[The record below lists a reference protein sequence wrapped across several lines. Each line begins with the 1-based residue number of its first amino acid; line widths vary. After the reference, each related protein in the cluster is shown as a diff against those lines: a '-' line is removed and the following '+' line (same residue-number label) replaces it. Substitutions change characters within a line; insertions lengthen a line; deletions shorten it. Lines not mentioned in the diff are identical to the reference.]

1 MQIRYILKQKKEPAA
16 PAAKAVHGKNKV
28 KGNYDP
34 SIFVKAKK
42 EVTDKTA

>member
-1 MQIRYILKQKKEPAA
+1 MQIRHILKQKKEPAT

-34 SIFVKAKK
+34 TIFVNAKK
-42 EVTDKTA
+42 EVTNKTV